1 MNVKKT
7 IGKTSLTIGLA
18 CAVTAYAAVPAVNVE
33 PSPIKAEPLK
43 LEQKMGQGL

>member
-33 PSPIKAEPLK
+33 PSVMKNLPETD
-43 LEQKMGQGL
+43 